1 MDSPRTEP
9 TGAIEERNFIAN
21 MKRLREAAGLSQGE
35 LAARMNANGWDKFH
49 QTTISRMEK
58 GTQPVRLGEAR
69 GIADALGTM
78 VGPMLLDD
86 QVSEKWWELDQ
97 AVRGLR
103 EIGSQIGSGVVE
115 YMWQQAIVRQLL
127 ADQPPLTDDVHP
139 ATVEARQE
147 ALAQAEILLSRSY
160 TDYIDEAM
168 RALNGETGHDAEA

>member
-35 LAARMNANGWDKFH
+35 LAQRMNANGWDKFH

-58 GTQPVRLGEAR
+58 GAQPVRLGEAR

-78 VGPMLLDD
+78 IGPMLLND

-97 AVRGLR
+97 AVRALR
-103 EIGSQIGSGVVE
+103 DLGSQIGAGVVE
-115 YMWQQAIVRQLL
+115 YMWQQVIVRELL
-127 ADQPPLTDDVHP
+127 EDQPPLTDDVHP

-147 ALAQAEILLSRSY
+147 ALGQAEAALARSY
-160 TDYIDEAM
+160 SEYIDDAM
-168 RALNGETGHDAEA
+168 KSLNDGTDHDAEA

>member
-35 LAARMNANGWDKFH
+35 LAQRMNANGWDKFH

-78 VGPMLLDD
+78 IGPMLLDD

-97 AVRGLR
+97 AVRALR
-103 EIGSQIGSGVVE
+103 EIGSQIGAGVVE
-115 YMWQQAIVRQLL
+115 YMWQQVIVRQLL
-127 ADQPPLTDDVHP
+127 EDQPPLTDDVHP

-147 ALAQAEILLSRSY
+147 ALGQAKTLLSRSY
-160 TDYIDEAM
+160 TEYIDDAM
-168 RALNGETGHDAEA
+168 KSLNDGTDHGAEA

>member
-35 LAARMNANGWDKFH
+35 LAQRMNANGWDKFH

-58 GTQPVRLGEAR
+58 GAQPVRLGEAR
-69 GIADALGTM
+69 GIADALGTL

-86 QVSEKWWELDQ
+86 RVSEKWWELDQ
-97 AVRGLR
+97 AVRAIRDL
-103 EIGSQIGSGVVE
+103 GSQIGTGVVE
-115 YMWQQAIVRQLL
+115 YMWQQVMLRELL

-139 ATVEARQE
+139 ATVEQRRLAIEQAE
-147 ALAQAEILLSRSY
+147 AALARSY
-160 TDYIDEAM
+160 TDYIDDAM
-168 RALNGETGHDAEA
+168 KSLNGEPDQ